1 MAAEDPRFLLHFKT
15 LAKFNEKLSE
25 GVVSASRHLCFISDE
40 QLIWCR
46 GKYYNDGTK
55 LGSIVQ
61 FYTDWELSQ
70 TSETSITITL
80 KGQQWDENDREFKTI
95 SKDYTIQSAT
105 RSVAGLLSASDKIKL
120 DGINENNVSNV
131 SIHSTPAQVDITIN
145 KDNGLNEDTSHTEI
159 FPIASATSAG
169 TMSAADKVKED
180 RITGTNYQVSL
191 SKGTSNN
198 TITLSG
204 INPTDGSTIK
214 TEITL
219 TPATRTEAG
228 ILSSDLL
235 VDIEDKFS
243 NVKNFASFMK
253 SEAPSTDETEFVSA
267 TSDQDSLDMY
277 TEGNISLHMH
287 NASTAIG
294 IKHNDVEQSLA
305 IPTNGEVINNVT
317 SDTQGH
323 LLTTTKT
330 DLINRAKKLD
340 HNVTI
345 NLTDADNKNGVTGTA
360 TADMS
365 GTVINIATEVSPI
378 DASKIT
384 SGTIDIARLP
394 QGALE
399 RLTIVADQAAMLALT
414 VSQVQNG
421 DTVKNTETGEMFY
434 VKDQTKLGTLA
445 AFEVYTAG
453 RASEAPWTGITG
465 KPTSIQ
471 IASGTDS
478 PITSP
483 EVALNS
489 GKITLTATINK
500 ATASASGLMSAT
512 DKTEFDRITTANFAL
527 GAVTSNASNVTISA
541 SKTDVTNG
549 SVVANNITLP
559 SASTTA
565 AGVMTAAQVTALNT
579 VNGRNLFGVVTGDTG
594 SASADTARDT
604 IKIAGGTDIST
615 TATDVNNDD
624 ILTVNHKNVT
634 RTNPDDTVVTYTMPA
649 NGATVSLTKTVKSV
663 SSSATG
669 HITATASETPSI
681 KHGTV
686 TTAATTGTAL
696 NPAFGGKVNVVTGV
710 SNDGHGHVTEIT
722 TTPVTIP
729 NNTAT
734 SSANGL
740 MSSSDKSKLD
750 SNVVTLNGTQTITG
764 EKTFNSN
771 IFVKRSNSSYKTEL
785 YSSSLPDSG
794 GITIYNSQGAGSTF
808 RLNAGG
814 DASWRD
820 KILLHEGNY
829 SNYAVTLSTDQT
841 ITGKKTFAGRSFII
855 DGNEGANNNITNAYY
870 GGNSW
875 NGVKG
880 VRLRNALSFNWYGN
894 RWVIGNVASGDTN
907 SVGFGIGKHVSDE
920 QIRPCFM
927 VSERH
932 NETITLTSDVES
944 GPQMGTGIRF
954 QLPGDANQSVTLRHE
969 WYDSF
974 IPGYGLAVSNSNK
987 LVEGDSQM
995 YFLNNGRYISKAP
1008 TGTAPYQCTSTTV
1021 NPNLNADMVDGVHAA
1036 GIGKNN
1042 GLMRSYARGH
1052 ATTVN
1057 NYLGNGT
1064 VVTFDP
1070 KPTDDTGNALSAN
1083 TTIFSVGDVAN
1094 RNSQLAFLYDN
1105 DIIRYRRCYDPNGN
1119 GAAVWQPWVTLLHSG
1134 NSGSFPSSKWSTAR
1148 TITLGGG
1155 LSGSV
1160 SLDGSSNVT
1169 LNASVNSLATAR
1181 TIWGQSFNGTANI
1194 SGNMTGVG
1202 TISAS
1207 GNVTAT
1213 GFVKSGSSDDYVL
1226 LAGGGV
1232 KAVSSFGGNTPAY
1245 TLPEASNTALGGIKL
1260 VDNTKQTVAANAR
1273 TAATNRTYAVQLN
1286 SSNQA
1291 VVNVPWTDTNTT
1303 YGLATTSANG
1313 LLRQLNGSTSSFMRG
1328 DGTWATPP
1336 NTTYSEATTSTSGL
1350 MSSSDKTKLNNL
1362 SSNMIKGVNS
1372 YVQCDMSDDDIDVYA
1387 PGCNVTV
1394 QSDIFL
1400 VTSPQVEF
1408 NENVSIMNGSLNLV
1422 SGDISTQL
1430 GSIYSAGGFFDTS
1443 DTRVKT
1449 NVKEIDASNADKVK
1463 LVEFDRTDKEHHG
1476 YGVIAQELE
1485 KVYPEMVNTDSEG
1498 FKSVNYNELAIV
1510 KIKYLEDKVA
1520 RLEAL
1525 VERLLAE

>member
-80 KGQQWDENDREFKTI
+80 KGQQWDENGREFKTI

-340 HNVTI
+340 HNVII

-527 GAVTSNASNVTISA
+527 GAVTPNASNVTISA

-686 TTAATTGTAL
+686 TTAATTGTVL

-710 SNDGHGHVTEIT
+710 SNDGHGHITGIT

-729 NNTAT
+729 DNTAT
-734 SSANGL
+734 TSANGL

-829 SNYAVTLSTDQT
+829 SNYAVTLSTGQT
-841 ITGKKTFAGRSFII
+841 ITGKKTFEVGKFVLKGPEDNNFITTTHYP
-855 DGNEGANNNITNAYY
+855 NNAWKDDDSTNTA
-870 GGNSW
+870 SI
-875 NGVKG
+875 
-880 VRLRNALSFNWYGN
+880 RDALSFKWYETT
-894 RWVIGNVASGDTN
+894 WE
-907 SVGFGIGKHVSDE
+907 VGAIRGEGTKSYRFGIGLRESDTKITPIFAITTKPNRTLE
-920 QIRPCFM
+920 LAPSVPADAKNKDAGILFKTRID
-927 VSERH
+927 SESLDQ
-932 NETITLTSDVES
+932 NVI
-944 GPQMGTGIRF
+944 
-954 QLPGDANQSVTLRHE
+954 LRHE
-969 WYDSF
+969 HYDTF
-974 IPGYGLAVSNSNK
+974 VPGYGLAISK
-987 LVEGDSQM
+987 WDALEAGDSSM
-995 YFLNNGRYISKAP
+995 FFYNTGRYISKAP

-1021 NPNLNADMVDGVHAA
+1021 NPNLNADMVDGVHASSFFREKLTA
-1036 GIGKNN
+1036 PSGKDIVKYADLTEETANLADFIPNLQSGTYSIQRSGGSDTLVRFNSSGSTSGLEFLTGFTETAMLRFRKTIDHNRVSGPWTTIMTNLNIG
-1042 GLMRSYARGH
+1042 SQ
-1052 ATTVN
+1052 TVS
-1057 NYLGNGT
+1057 
-1064 VVTFDP
+1064 
-1070 KPTDDTGNALSAN
+1070 SAN
-1083 TTIFSVGDVAN
+1083 
-1094 RNSQLAFLYDN
+1094 
-1105 DIIRYRRCYDPNGN
+1105 
-1119 GAAVWQPWVTLLHSG
+1119 
-1134 NSGSFPSSKWSTAR
+1134 K
-1148 TITLGGG
+1148 
-1155 LSGSV
+1155 LS
-1160 SLDGSSNVT
+1160 
-1169 LNASVNSLATAR
+1169 TAR

-1207 GNVTAT
+1207 GNVTAA
-1213 GFVKSGSSDDYVL
+1213 GFVKSGSSNDYVL

-1303 YGLATTSANG
+1303 YGLATTS
-1313 LLRQLNGSTSSFMRG
+1313 
-1328 DGTWATPP
+1328 
-1336 NTTYSEATTSTSGL
+1336 TSGL

-1372 YVQCDMSDDDIDVYA
+1372 YVQCNTSSDDINVYA